1 MLQNADAKHP
11 KTDGPDVL
19 AHRLVDDGT
28 YPNNDRL
35 PLLVYRAA
43 VELPP
48 DDPAHAFELLFR
60 GNLWLGAWRDGVYSV
75 HHYHSTA
82 HEVLGVY
89 GGRARVQFGGPGGPV
104 LDVQAGDVVVIP
116 AGVAHCN
123 KGSSRD
129 FAVVGAYPRGQSW
142 DMNYGRAGERPEADR
157 AIARVPLP
165 ELDPVRGSQGPL
177 LELWR

>member
-1 MLQNADAKHP
+1 MLQNADANHP
-11 KTDGPDVL
+11 VSDGPDVL
-19 AHRLVDDGT
+19 AHTLVDDGT
-28 YPNNDRL
+28 YPNNERL

-43 VELPP
+43 VELPHY
-48 DDPAHAFELLFR
+48 DPARTFEAMFR
-60 GNLWLGAWRDGVYSV
+60 ENQWSGSWRNGVYRV

-89 GGRARVQFGGPGGPV
+89 GGSARVQFGGPGGPE
-104 LDVQAGDVVVIP
+104 LGVQAGDVVVIP

-123 KGSSRD
+123 KGSSPD

-142 DMNYGRAGERPEADR
+142 DMNYGRARERPDADR

-165 ELDPVRGSQGPL
+165 EWDPVKGSGGPL